1 MSVSTSQPVRATF
14 RDYLQ
19 LTRLNKPIGLL
30 LLLWPTWWALL
41 LAAQGLPQPKIA
53 LIFTAG
59 VVLMRSAGCAI
70 NDYFD
75 RDIDGAVE
83 RTANRPI
90 AQGRI
95 PPSHALWVAA
105 VLSLISLL
113 LVLQLNRLTIQLAII
128 AAALA
133 ATYPLFKR
141 FTYLPQAYLGVAF
154 GWGIPMAFAAVQ
166 GTVPAIA
173 WLLLL
178 ANIFWTVAYDT
189 QYAMV
194 DRADDLTIGV
204 RSTAILFGQ
213 DDCRAV
219 AILQVS
225 ALVTLLLVGLHP
237 DSGLNGLFYLF
248 LTGAAGLSIYFQRLI
263 KDRDRQRCLQA
274 FLRNNWWGA
283 LIFAGI
289 FLDLLGGPQP

>member
-1 MSVSTSQPVRATF
+1 
-14 RDYLQ
+14 
-19 LTRLNKPIGLL
+19 
-30 LLLWPTWWALL
+30 
-41 LAAQGLPQPKIA
+41 
-53 LIFTAG
+53 
-59 VVLMRSAGCAI
+59 MRSAGCAI

-75 RDIDGAVE
+75 RAIDSAVE
-83 RTANRPI
+83 RTADRPL

-95 PPSHALWVAA
+95 PPAHALWVAA
-105 VLSLISLL
+105 CLSLTSLL
-113 LVLQLNRLTIQLAII
+113 LVMQLNRLTILLAIV
-128 AAALA
+128 AAVLA

-154 GWGIPMAFAAVQ
+154 GWGIPMAFAAIQ

-213 DDCRAV
+213 DDWHAV
-219 AILQVS
+219 ALLQVS
-225 ALVTLLLVGLHP
+225 ALTTLLLVGLHP
-237 DSGLNGLFYLF
+237 DSGLDGFYYLF
-248 LTGAAGLSIYFQRLI
+248 LAGAAGLSIYFQQLI
-263 KDRDRQRCLQA
+263 KSRDRQHCFKA

-289 FLDLLGGPQP
+289 FLDLLGRTSA